1 MPARRDDVDFELSE
15 EQRMIRQAVRE
26 FAEKEIA
33 PHARHI
39 DETGEFPA
47 DTFRKMGEL
56 GLMGIPFPEEYG
68 GAGAD
73 SLSAAIAV
81 EEVARACG
89 STALAYSAHMGLGS
103 SPIMLF
109 GTEEQKR
116 TFLKPAAAGKYMAAF
131 GLTEPHAGSD
141 AGATRTTARLE
152 GDEWVINGA
161 KMWITNAPVAGHII
175 ITAQTERDK
184 GKNGI
189 SAIIV
194 PGGTPGMTF
203 GKHEPKMGLRGSV
216 STAISF
222 EDVRVPKENLLGE
235 RGRGFIQFLQV
246 LDGGRIGIG
255 AMALG
260 LAQAAFEAASAYA
273 KERSA
278 FGKPIGAYESVSNM
292 IADMATGIEA
302 ARLLVYQAAWLKDQG
317 RPFSKQAAIAKLFAS
332 EMGEKT
338 CRDAIQVFGGY
349 GYSQEFPVER
359 IYRDQRLL
367 TIGEGTSEILR
378 VVIGRHELGGFVGN

>member
-1 MPARRDDVDFELSE
+1 MDFDLTE
-15 EQRMIRQAVRE
+15 EQQMIRQAVRE
-26 FAEKEIA
+26 FATKQIA
-33 PHARHI
+33 PQARHV

-47 DTFRKMGEL
+47 ATFRKMGEL
-56 GLMGIPFPEEYG
+56 GLMGIPFPEEFG

-73 SLSAAIAV
+73 GLSAAIAV

-89 STALAYSAHMGLGS
+89 STALAYSAHMGLGCA
-103 SPIMLF
+103 PIALF
-109 GTEEQKR
+109 GTEEQKQQ
-116 TFLKPAAAGKYMAAF
+116 FLKPAAEGRYVAAF

-141 AGATRTTARLE
+141 AGATRTTARLV
-152 GDEWVINGA
+152 GDEWVLNGA

-175 ITAQTERDK
+175 FTALTDADK

-194 PGGTPGMTF
+194 PRDTPGMTF

-216 STAISF
+216 STAIML

-255 AMALG
+255 AMSIG

-273 KERSA
+273 NERTA

-292 IADMATGIEA
+292 IADMATGLEA
-302 ARLLVYQAAWLKDQG
+302 ARMMVYQAAWLRDQG
-317 RPFSKQAAIAKLFAS
+317 RPYSKQAAMAKLFAS
-332 EMGEKT
+332 ETAERI

-359 IYRDQRLL
+359 IYRDVRLL

-378 VVIGRHELGGFVGN
+378 VVIGRHILGGYVGN

>member
-1 MPARRDDVDFELSE
+1 MHFELTE
-15 EQRMIRQAVRE
+15 EQQMIRQAVRE

-33 PHARHI
+33 PRARHV

-47 DTFRKMGEL
+47 ETFKKMGEL
-56 GLMGIPFPEEYG
+56 GLMGLPFPEEYG
-68 GAGAD
+68 GAAAD
-73 SLSAAIAV
+73 SISTAIAI

-89 STALAYSAHMGLGS
+89 STALAYAAHIGLGS
-103 SPIMLF
+103 APIALF

-116 TFLKPAAAGKYMAAF
+116 TYLKPAAEGRYMAAF

-152 GDEWVINGA
+152 GDEWVINGS
-161 KMWITNAPVAGHII
+161 KLWITNAPVAGHII
-175 ITAQTERDK
+175 ITAVTDPQG
-184 GKNGI
+184 GKNSI

-222 EDVRVPKENLLGE
+222 EDVRVPKDNLLGE

-255 AMALG
+255 AMAIG
-260 LAQAAFEAASAYA
+260 LAQASFEAARAYA
-273 KERSA
+273 KERTA
-278 FGKPIGAYESVSNM
+278 FGKPIGSYESVSNM
-292 IADMATGIEA
+292 IADMATNIEA
-302 ARLLVYQAAWLKDQG
+302 ARLMVYQAAWLKDQG
-317 RPFSKQAAIAKLFAS
+317 RPFSKHAAMAKLFAS
-332 EMGEKT
+332 EMGEKV
-338 CRDAIQVFGGY
+338 CRDAIQIFGGY
-349 GYSQEFPVER
+349 GYSQEYPVER

>member
-1 MPARRDDVDFELSE
+1 MDFELTQ
-15 EQRMIRQAVRE
+15 EQQMIRQAVRE

-33 PHARHI
+33 PKARHV
-39 DETGEFPA
+39 DETGEFPVE
-47 DTFRKMGEL
+47 TFRKMGEL

-68 GAGAD
+68 GAGGDAV
-73 SLSAAIAV
+73 SSALAI

-89 STALAYSAHMGLGS
+89 STALAYAAHMGLGS
-103 SPIMLF
+103 MPIKLF
-109 GTEEQKR
+109 GTDEQKQKY
-116 TFLKPAAAGKYMAAF
+116 LKPAAEGKYMAAF
-131 GLTEPHAGSD
+131 ALTEPHAGSD

-152 GDEWVINGA
+152 GDSWVINGS
-161 KMWITNAPVAGHII
+161 KMWITNAPVAGHLIV
-175 ITAQTERDK
+175 TALTEA
-184 GKNGI
+184 GKSGI
-189 SAIIV
+189 SALIV
-194 PGGTPGMTF
+194 PGGAAGLSF

-216 STAISF
+216 STAVMF

-235 RGRGFIQFLQV
+235 RGRGFHQFLQV

-255 AMALG
+255 AMAIG

-273 KERSA
+273 KERTA
-278 FGKPIGAYESVSNM
+278 FGKPIGAYELVSNM
-292 IADMATGIEA
+292 IADMATSLEA
-302 ARLLVYQAAWLKDQG
+302 ARLLIYQAAWLRDQE
-317 RPFSKQAAIAKLFAS
+317 RPYSKQAAMAKLFAS
-332 EMGEKT
+332 EVGEKI

-378 VVIGRHELGGFVGN
+378 VVIGRHILGSFVGT

>member
-1 MPARRDDVDFELSE
+1 VDFELSQ
-15 EQRMIRQAVRE
+15 EQRMIQQAVRE
-26 FAEKEIA
+26 FAEKAIA
-33 PHARHI
+33 PQARHV
-39 DETGEFPA
+39 DESGEFPA

-56 GLMGIPFPEEYG
+56 GLMGLPFPEAYG
-68 GAGAD
+68 GADAD
-73 SLSAAIAV
+73 SVSTAIAIA
-81 EEVARACG
+81 EVARACG
-89 STALAYSAHMGLGS
+89 STALAYAAHMGLGS
-103 SPIMLF
+103 APIALF
-109 GTEEQKR
+109 GNEEQKQR
-116 TFLKPAAAGKYMAAF
+116 FLKPAAEGKYMAAF

-141 AGATRTTARLE
+141 AGATRTTARLD

-175 ITAQTERDK
+175 ITAQTEQDT
-184 GKNGI
+184 GKSGI
-189 SAIIV
+189 SSIIV

-203 GKHEPKMGLRGSV
+203 GKHEPKMGLRGSL
-216 STAISF
+216 STAIMF
-222 EDVRVPKENLLGE
+222 EDVRVPRANLLGE

-255 AMALG
+255 AMAVG

-273 KERSA
+273 KERVA
-278 FGKPIGAYESVSNM
+278 FGKPIGAFESISNM

-332 EMGEKT
+332 ETAENT
-338 CRDAIQVFGGY
+338 SRNAIQIFGGY

-378 VVIGRHELGGFVGN
+378 VVIGRHELGGFVGT

>member
-1 MPARRDDVDFELSE
+1 MNFDLTP
-15 EQRMIRQAVRE
+15 EQQMIRQAVRE

-33 PHARHI
+33 PRARHV

-47 DTFRKMGEL
+47 ATFRKMGEL
-56 GLMGIPFPEEYG
+56 GLMGIAVPEQYG

-73 SLSAAIAV
+73 YLSAAIAI

-89 STALAYSAHMGLGS
+89 STALAYAAHMGLGS
-103 SPIMLF
+103 APIAMF
-109 GTEEQKR
+109 GTEEQKWK
-116 TFLKPAAAGKYMAAF
+116 FLTPAAEGKYIAAF

-141 AGATRTTARLE
+141 AGATRTTARLD
-152 GDEWVINGA
+152 GGEWVLNGA

-175 ITAQTERDK
+175 VTAVTDPDK

-194 PGGTPGMTF
+194 PGGTPGMSF

-216 STAISF
+216 STAIMF
-222 EDVRVPKENLLGE
+222 EDVRVPRENLLGG
-235 RGRGFIQFLQV
+235 RGHGFIQFLKV
-246 LDGGRIGIG
+246 LEGGRVGIG
-255 AMALG
+255 AMAIG
-260 LAQAAFEAASAYA
+260 LAQAAYEAASAYA
-273 KERSA
+273 KERTA
-278 FGKPIGAYESVSNM
+278 FGKPIGAYESISNM
-292 IADMATGIEA
+292 IADMATGLEA
-302 ARLLVYQAAWLKDQG
+302 ARLLVYQAAWRRDQG
-317 RPFSKQAAIAKLFAS
+317 RPFGKQAAIAKLYAS
-332 EMGEKT
+332 EMAERT

-378 VVIGRHELGGFVGN
+378 VVIGRTVLGGFVGN

>member
-1 MPARRDDVDFELSE
+1 MDFDLTQ
-15 EQRMIRQAVRE
+15 EQQMIRQAVRE
-26 FAEKEIA
+26 FAAKEIA
-33 PHARHI
+33 PRAKHV
-39 DETGEFPA
+39 DESGEFPA
-47 DTFRKMGEL
+47 DTFRKMGTL
-56 GLMGIPFPEEYG
+56 GLMGIPFPEAYG

-73 SLSAAIAV
+73 TVSAAIAI

-89 STALAYSAHMGLGS
+89 STALAYAAHMGLGS
-103 SPIMLF
+103 APIALF
-109 GTEEQKR
+109 GTEEQKQ
-116 TFLKPAAAGKYMAAF
+116 TFLKPAAEGTYMAAF

-141 AGATRTTARLE
+141 AGATRTTARLV
-152 GDEWVINGA
+152 GNEWVINGA

-175 ITAQTERDK
+175 VTAQTDPDK

-194 PGGTPGMTF
+194 PAGTPGLSF

-222 EDVRVPKENLLGE
+222 EDVRVPSTNLLGE

-255 AMALG
+255 AMAIG
-260 LAQAAFEAASAYA
+260 LAQAAFEAACAYA
-273 KERSA
+273 KERTA
-278 FGKPIGAYESVSNM
+278 FGKPIGAFESVSNM
-292 IADMATGIEA
+292 IADMSAGLES
-302 ARLLVYQAAWLKDQG
+302 ARLLIYQAAWLKDQG
-317 RPFSKQAAIAKLFAS
+317 RSFGKHAAIAKLIAS
-332 EMGEKT
+332 EVGEKT
-338 CRDAIQVFGGY
+338 CRDAIQVLGGY